1 MFYIITN
8 KQPGRVTMDVA
19 ANAIQ
24 SLVGG
29 KALSTQ
35 LNEQKIINIVADYY
49 NLTSSQLT
57 GKTRTGQIAL
67 ARHIAMYLIRNK
79 LDVPLKKIGDMFGGK
94 DHTTVMSAIAKVD
107 KELKTDDNLKEA
119 IKELEKRLE
128 NN

>member
-1 MFYIITN
+1 
-8 KQPGRVTMDVA
+8 
-19 ANAIQ
+19 
-24 SLVGG
+24 
-29 KALSTQ
+29 
-35 LNEQKIINIVADYY
+35 
-49 NLTSSQLT
+49 
-57 GKTRTGQIAL
+57 
-67 ARHIAMYLIRNK
+67 MYLIRNK